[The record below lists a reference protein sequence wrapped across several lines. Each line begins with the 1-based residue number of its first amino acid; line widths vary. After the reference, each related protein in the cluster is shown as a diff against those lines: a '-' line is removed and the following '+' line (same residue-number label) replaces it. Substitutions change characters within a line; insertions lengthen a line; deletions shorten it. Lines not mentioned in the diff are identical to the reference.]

1 MQSATISKKQEHG
14 RTAEEAEITFRV
26 ENGSPG
32 ILV

>member
-1 MQSATISKKQEHG
+1 MQSATISKNHG